1 MSDTQIFNN
10 AVALMCEAEQ
20 VTEDY
25 AAQAIIEDAQL
36 VLRANGLHS
45 ELHRT
50 ADWFKLAVPS
60 PTDANRAKQLGCHLE
75 ETAELLEA
83 VYGDTEARD
92 SLVNAAEYYKKTCKG
107 LDQDPWTTV
116 LREKDD
122 YDLEPDRAT
131 LTGRKPLADAIG
143 DGIVTLVGLA
153 HMYGLPIH
161 QIMQRI
167 NDSNFSKFVDGKPVF
182 DANGKIAK
190 GPDYKEPDLSDLV

>member
-1 MSDTQIFNN
+1 MSDTQVFNN

-50 ADWFKLAVPS
+50 ADWFKLAVPE

-83 VYGDTEARD
+83 LGFADSDT
-92 SLVNAAEYYKKTCKG
+92 AAELRSDATYFKKDEPG
-107 LDQDPWTTV
+107 LSSDPRQDHAMDNDLP
-116 LREKDD
+116 D
-122 YDLEPDRAT
+122 YSVPGSV
-131 LTGRKPLADAIG
+131 GRKPLADAIG

-153 HMYGLPIH
+153 HIYGLPIH

-167 NDSNFSKFVDGKPVF
+167 NNINFSKFVDGKPVV